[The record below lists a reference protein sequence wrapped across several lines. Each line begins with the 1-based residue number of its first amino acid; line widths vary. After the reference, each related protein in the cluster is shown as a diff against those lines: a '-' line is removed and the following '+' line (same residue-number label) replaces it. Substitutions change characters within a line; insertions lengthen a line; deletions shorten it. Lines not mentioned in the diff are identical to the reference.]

1 MSNVQIRSLHGDDLE
16 RVSGIECRLAGHSR
30 KGFIE
35 KRFEATETSPDGF
48 ISCAALQDG
57 KLAGYACA
65 RIEEGEFGTRDIV
78 AVLDVIGTD
87 PDLQRR
93 GIGKTLLAEIER
105 QMKTR
110 GIGTLRT
117 QIDWRNHWMIRF
129 LSSSG
134 FLLAPIEVLERDTS
148 RLEEEVVEVDAV
160 KLDRKWRGRH
170 SVGGGYYE
178 NAEWDRV
185 FVRLLKEEDLAAVV
199 RIDRKHTGYDRSA
212 YYKAKFRE
220 MLIETGIRVS
230 FVVEEDGFVVGFV
243 MARVDFGE
251 FGKVDKTAVL
261 DTIGIHPA
269 FGGSGIGHAL
279 LSELFMNLSTLRI
292 ENVFTQLTLSLK
304 HFDMQRFLYS
314 CGFHPSQRLALSKTI
329 S

>member
-1 MSNVQIRSLHGDDLE
+1 MSNLQIRSLHGDDLV
-16 RVSGIECRLAGHSR
+16 RVSGIECRLTGHSR

-35 KRFEATETSPDGF
+35 KRFEAATTSPEGF
-48 ISCAALQDG
+48 ICCAALQDG
-57 KLAGYACA
+57 KLVGYAFT
-65 RIEEGEFGTRDIV
+65 RIEEGDFGTWDVV
-78 AVLDVIGTD
+78 AVLDVIGVD
-87 PDLQRR
+87 PDVQRR

-110 GIGTLRT
+110 GIGMLRT
-117 QIDWRNHWMIRF
+117 QIDWRNHWMISF

-148 RLEEEVVEVDAV
+148 RLGEEVAEVNAA

-170 SVGGGYYE
+170 NVGGGYYE
-178 NAEWDRV
+178 NSEWDRV
-185 FVRLLKEEDLAAVV
+185 FVRLLKEEDLVAVV

-212 YYKAKFRE
+212 YYNAKFRE

-230 FVVEEDGFVVGFV
+230 FAVEEDGFVVGFA

-261 DTIGIHPA
+261 DTIGIYPA

-292 ENVFTQLTLSLK
+292 ENVFTQLTSSQK
-304 HFDMQRFLYS
+304 NFNMQHFLYS